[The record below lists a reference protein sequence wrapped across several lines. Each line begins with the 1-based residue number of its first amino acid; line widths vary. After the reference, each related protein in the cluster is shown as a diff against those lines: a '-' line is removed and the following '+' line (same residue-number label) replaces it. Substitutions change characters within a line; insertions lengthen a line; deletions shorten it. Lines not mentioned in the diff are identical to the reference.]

1 MIVREFFR
9 EREDGV
15 KLYRTYSDE
24 NYRIIQHPTEIEY
37 EEAVDV
43 EDAPYTYTEGERHI
57 EPPLDF
63 MPEPL
68 PKID

>member
-1 MIVREFFR
+1 M
-9 EREDGV
+9 ERFDGV

-24 NYRIIQHPTEIEY
+24 NFTIIQHPTEIEY

-43 EDAPYTYTEGERHI
+43 EDAPYTYTESDRKI

-63 MPEPL
+63 MPL
-68 PKID
+68 PVEENI